1 MMWKDLPT
9 PCYVADEKKLKE
21 NLRILQKLEKDTGC
35 HVLLAQKAFSM
46 FSLYPMIGTFIS
58 GTTASGLYEARLG
71 REEMGKENHVFAP
84 AYKEADMKELVKI
97 CDHIVFNSFRQYE
110 KYKEL
115 CKQSAQIRED
125 GKPVSVGIRVNPE
138 CSTQEGHE
146 IYDPCG
152 PGSRLGVTKAEFRE
166 DLLEGVEGLHFHT
179 LCEQDADDLVITFR
193 AFEEKFGK
201 YLKKM
206 KWLNLGGGHH
216 ITRPGYQLKQLKQ
229 LIAYIRATSALL
241 VDVRTSDFPDSEDP
255 LSGVDFQEK
264 YERLAF
270 RNGGG
275 DYTAP
280 KTTWAEFRD
289 QSASAEP
296 VIQSLPEFA
305 SASIRE
311 AVPHFGR
318 KLKGFDADDAVMT
331 AVESRSSSP
340 VRILRD
346 REQQCVSVRGLYPGG
361 EGAGYA
367 GGITSSACDGI
378 KIAEQII
385 TSFSPCKENS

>member
-229 LIAYIRATSALL
+229 LIAYIRATYQVEVYLEPGEAIALNAGYLVTEVQDIVKNGMEILILDASAACHMPDVLEMPYLPPLL
-241 VDVRTSDFPDSEDP
+241 GTDEKEESGITVRLGGPTC
-255 LSGVDFQEK
+255 LSGDVIGE
-264 YERLAF
+264 YRF
-270 RNGGG
+270 R
-275 DYTAP
+275 
-280 KTTWAEFRD
+280 
-289 QSASAEP
+289 Q
-296 VIQSLPEFA
+296 LPEYGDLLM
-305 SASIRE
+305 
-311 AVPHFGR
+311 FGDMAIYTTCKNNTFNGMPLPDIWLRHGDNTMQQLTDFGYGDFKGRLGSR
-318 KLKGFDADDAVMT
+318 K
-331 AVESRSSSP
+331 
-340 VRILRD
+340 
-346 REQQCVSVRGLYPGG
+346 
-361 EGAGYA
+361 
-367 GGITSSACDGI
+367 
-378 KIAEQII
+378 
-385 TSFSPCKENS
+385 

>member
-229 LIAYIRATSALL
+229 LIAYIRATYQVEVYLEPGEAIALNAGYLVTEVQDIVKNGMEILILDASAACHMPDVLEMPYLPPLL
-241 VDVRTSDFPDSEDP
+241 GTDEKEESGITVRLGGPTC
-255 LSGVDFQEK
+255 LSGDVIGEYKFRQLPEYGDLLMFGDMAIYTTCKNNTFNGMSLPNIWLRHADNTMQQLTEFGYMDFK
-264 YERLAF
+264 ERL
-270 RNGGG
+270 G
-275 DYTAP
+275 
-280 KTTWAEFRD
+280 
-289 QSASAEP
+289 S
-296 VIQSLPEFA
+296 
-305 SASIRE
+305 RE
-311 AVPHFGR
+311 
-318 KLKGFDADDAVMT
+318 
-331 AVESRSSSP
+331 
-340 VRILRD
+340 
-346 REQQCVSVRGLYPGG
+346 
-361 EGAGYA
+361 
-367 GGITSSACDGI
+367 
-378 KIAEQII
+378 
-385 TSFSPCKENS
+385 